1 MSKALLMI
9 LDGWGI
15 GNKSQADA
23 ISCTPTPHWD
33 ALLEKYPHSQWKQNH
48 VLFAIVRN

>member
-33 ALLEKYPHSQWKQNH
+33 ALLEK
-48 VLFAIVRN
+48 